1 MYQTWTSRLQSKR
14 LWLFLILL
22 TALLIWLFSRPQ
34 PAQGAEP
41 APTQKP
47 AAGKPQGKTQGA
59 SKGETKDKSTRQVA
73 TAPRYISIK
82 GLKQQR
88 KFVAGDTGKFEVLL
102 YLARTTD
109 DKGNTLRWNPAD
121 PASTRAVL
129 SVSVPKAS
137 GIRFGKGK
145 KPSNEL
151 TVKVDVSK
159 PQKGLVAVQIPYT
172 VSSRVRVKTYP
183 LRIHLSAPLV
193 TSDGGRIQD
202 SGSVT
207 VKAKVNT
214 PLFTKL
220 IVIAIL
226 FVAVFLFI
234 VEWVRVDVV
243 AMLMMVS
250 LPLLNLLDS
259 KATFTGLSSN
269 AVIAIIGVMIVSA
282 GLNKVGLVSGA
293 VKPVIRAA
301 GSSASKLMVYLSSF
315 IAVIS
320 SVMQNTGAAVLFLPG
335 IRNACKVMKIQ
346 ISKVLMAIGMCAI
359 LGGTLTM
366 IGTSPLIL
374 LNDILPEG
382 VEKFGLLEL
391 TPIGLGFVIAGIIY
405 FYTIGGRFLTQISEA
420 QRERGEVS
428 DVGDHVGDI
437 TSFYESLDGPFEIR
451 VPTDWER
458 TNDPETITEIR
469 MEYGASVV
477 AMLGNTGT
485 VEMAPTSDRTFG
497 PGMSICIYGPTEEVA
512 RFARDF
518 GLELL
523 ETPNKFKILFNP
535 AVAGTVE
542 AVVSPRSSIIGSTIR
557 EIGFRDNYGVTTL
570 AVHREGK
577 TYYKEKSD
585 IPLMSGDALLMH
597 AKWEHLQ
604 TLQEAHQNFR
614 IITPLEAEIQ
624 APGKSKAAILCFVTA
639 LTLMIISSF
648 YFQKLPYNPI
658 PLSVCLMVGAVGMV
672 VTGVLSIQ
680 HAYKAV
686 DWRTVFLLGG
696 LIPLGMAVDRTGT
709 AEWIATGVV
718 SLLGSS
724 VTPLVLIIVLAVLST
739 VFCLVISNVG
749 ACTLLVPLGASMAM
763 QIGVDPRVA
772 AIVVGLGV
780 SNSFLLPTHQVNA
793 LYMGPGSYRTKDY
806 IKIGGGMSLIYILV
820 LVSMTY
826 FFYLP

>member
-1 MYQTWTSRLQSKR
+1 MNPTWTARLQSKR

-22 TALLIWLFSRPQ
+22 AALLIWLLSRPQ
-34 PAQGAEP
+34 PAQGAK
-41 APTQKP
+41 ATQAKKP
-47 AAGKPQGKTQGA
+47 NAGKTSA
-59 SKGETKDKSTRQVA
+59 KGSAKIA
-73 TAPRYISIK
+73 TAPRYVSIK
-82 GLKQQR
+82 GVKKQR
-88 KFVAGDTGKFEVLL
+88 SFTAGDSGQLEVLL
-102 YLARTTD
+102 FIARATD
-109 DKGNTLRWNPAD
+109 ARGKDLRWNPAG
-121 PASTRAVL
+121 TRAVL
-129 SVSVPKAS
+129 RVSVPKAS

-145 KPSNEL
+145 KARPEAL
-151 TVKVDVSK
+151 VKLDVSK
-159 PQKGLVAVQIPYT
+159 PDKGIVTVRVPYT
-172 VSSRVRVKTYP
+172 VSSRVRVKAYP
-183 LRIHLSAPLV
+183 LRLDVSVPLLA
-193 TSDGGRIQD
+193 SDGTVIQD

-207 VKAKVNT
+207 VRAKVNT
-214 PLFTKL
+214 PLTTKL

-226 FVAVFLFI
+226 CLAVFLFI

-269 AVIAIIGVMIVSA
+269 AVVAIIGVMIVSA
-282 GLNKVGLVSGA
+282 GLNRVGLVSRA

-301 GSSASKLMVYLSSF
+301 GASATKLTVYLSSL
-315 IAVIS
+315 IALIS

-335 IRNACKVMKIQ
+335 IHNACKVMKIQ

-391 TPIGLGFVIAGIIY
+391 TPIGVGFVIAGILY
-405 FYTIGGRFLTQISEA
+405 FSTIGGRFLTKISEA
-420 QRERGEVS
+420 QKERGEVG
-428 DVGDHVGDI
+428 DVGDSSGDLS
-437 TSFYESLDGPFEIR
+437 SFYEYLNGPFEIQ
-451 VPTDWER
+451 VPMDWKPAEA
-458 TNDPETITEIR
+458 TETIAEIR
-469 MEYGASVV
+469 MQYAASVV
-477 AMLGNTGT
+477 AIAGKTGT
-485 VEMAPTSDRTFG
+485 VEMAPTADRTLN
-497 PGMSICIYGPTEEVA
+497 PGMSICVYGPTDDVA
-512 RFARDF
+512 RFVDDF
-518 GLELL
+518 DLKLL
-523 ETPNKFKILFNP
+523 TTPRKFRNLFNP

-542 AVVSPRSSIIGSTIR
+542 AVVSPRSSLVGSTIR
-557 EIGFRDNYGVTTL
+557 EIGFRATYGVTTL
-570 AVHREGK
+570 AVHREGR

-585 IPLMSGDALLMH
+585 IPLMSGDALLIH
-597 AKWEHLQ
+597 AKWEHLH

-624 APGKSKAAILCFVTA
+624 APGKSTAAILCFATA

-672 VTGVLSIQ
+672 ITGVLNIQ
-680 HAYKAV
+680 NAYKAV

-718 SLLGSS
+718 SALGSS
-724 VTPLVLIIVLAVLST
+724 VTPLVLIIVLAVLSS

-749 ACTLLVPLGASMAM
+749 ACTLLVPLGASMAT

-806 IKIGGGMSLIYILV
+806 IKIGGGMSVIYVAV
-820 LVSMTY
+820 LVAMTY
-826 FFYLP
+826 FFYL

>member
-1 MYQTWTSRLQSKR
+1 MNSTWTARLQSKR

-22 TALLIWLFSRPQ
+22 SALLIWLFSRPQ
-34 PAQGAEP
+34 PAKGAESSP
-41 APTQKP
+41 VKKPT
-47 AAGKPQGKTQGA
+47 AGKTSAKTDQKTDKKT
-59 SKGETKDKSTRQVA
+59 SKKIGNKIA
-73 TAPRYISIK
+73 TAPRYVSIK
-82 GLKQQR
+82 GLKRKR
-88 KFVAGDTGKFEVLL
+88 KFVAGESGNLEVLL
-102 YLARTTD
+102 YVVQTTD
-109 DKGNTLRWNPAD
+109 AMGNTLRWNPEG
-121 PASTRAVL
+121 SRAALRVTM
-129 SVSVPKAS
+129 PKAS
-137 GIRFGKGK
+137 GVRFGKGK
-145 KPSNEL
+145 KASHDAVVGVN
-151 TVKVDVSK
+151 VSK
-159 PQKGLVAVQIPYT
+159 PDKGIVTVKIPYT

-183 LRIHLSAPLV
+183 LRLHVSAPLV
-193 TSDGGRIQD
+193 ASDGARIQD

-207 VKAKVNT
+207 LQTKVNT
-214 PLFTKL
+214 PLTTKI

-243 AMLMMVS
+243 AMLMMVT

-282 GLNKVGLVSGA
+282 GLNKVGLVSRA

-315 IAVIS
+315 IALIS

-335 IRNACKVMKIQ
+335 IRNACKVMKIP
-346 ISKVLMAIGMCAI
+346 ISKVLMAIGMAAI

-382 VEKFGLLEL
+382 VEKFGLMEL
-391 TPIGLGFVIAGIIY
+391 TPIGLGFVVAGIIY
-405 FYTIGGRFLTQISEA
+405 FYTIGGRFLTKISEA
-420 QRERGEVS
+420 QRERGEIG
-428 DVGDHVGDI
+428 DVGDNAGDVS
-437 TSFYESLDGPFEIR
+437 SFYEYLDGPFEIR
-451 VPTDWER
+451 VPADWSHAE
-458 TNDPETITEIR
+458 DPETITEIR
-469 MEYGASVV
+469 MKYGASVV
-477 AMLGNTGT
+477 AMSGTTGT
-485 VEMAPTSDRTFG
+485 VEMAPTSDRTLG
-497 PGMSICIYGPTEEVA
+497 PGLSVCVYGPAEEVA
-512 RFARDF
+512 RFAQDF

-523 ETPNKFKILFNP
+523 DAPVKFKTLFNP

-542 AVVSPRSSIIGSTIR
+542 AVVSPRSSLVGSTIR

-585 IPLMSGDALLMH
+585 IPLLSGDALLMH

-604 TLQEAHQNFR
+604 TLQEAHQHFR

-624 APGKSKAAILCFVTA
+624 SPGKSKAAIVCFVTA
-639 LTLMIISSF
+639 LTMMILSSF
-648 YFQKLPYNPI
+648 YFQSLPYNPI

-680 HAYKAV
+680 SAYRAV

-718 SLLGSS
+718 SALGSS
-724 VTPLVLIIVLAVLST
+724 VTPLVLIIVLACLSS

-806 IKIGGGMSLIYILV
+806 MKIGGGMSLIYILV

-826 FFYLP
+826 FFYL

>member
-1 MYQTWTSRLQSKR
+1 MHLTWMARLQSKR

-22 TALLIWLFSRPQ
+22 TALLFWLFSRPQ
-34 PAQGAEP
+34 PAQGAEA
-41 APTQKP
+41 APEKKP
-47 AAGKPQGKTQGA
+47 AAGKISPKTSQ
-59 SKGETKDKSTRQVA
+59 KIN
-73 TAPRYISIK
+73 TAPRYISIQ
-82 GLKQQR
+82 GAQKQR
-88 KFVAGDTGKFEVLL
+88 TFVAGDTGQLEVRLFI
-102 YLARTTD
+102 AQPTD
-109 DKGNTLRWNPAD
+109 AQGNALRWD
-121 PASTRAVL
+121 PAGARAVL
-129 SVSVPKAS
+129 RLSVPEAS
-137 GIRFGKGK
+137 GIHFGKGK
-145 KPSNEL
+145 KASHETL
-151 TVKVDVSK
+151 VAVDVSH
-159 PQKGLVAVQIPYT
+159 PDKGVVTVGVPYR
-172 VSSRVRVKTYP
+172 VSSRVRVRSYP
-183 LRIHLSAPLV
+183 LRLQVSAPLL
-193 TSDGGRIQD
+193 SSAGAQIQD

-207 VKAKVNT
+207 VRAKVNT
-214 PLFTKL
+214 PLSTKL

-226 FVAVFLFI
+226 FLAVFLFI

-269 AVIAIIGVMIVSA
+269 AVVAIIGVMIVSA
-282 GLNKVGLVSGA
+282 GLNKVGLVARA

-301 GSSASKLMVYLSSF
+301 GASATRLMVYLSSL
-315 IAVIS
+315 IALIS

-335 IRNACKVMKIQ
+335 IHNACKAMKIQ

-391 TPIGLGFVIAGIIY
+391 TPIGLGFVISGILY
-405 FYTIGGRFLTQISEA
+405 FSTIGGRFLTKISEA
-420 QRERGEVS
+420 QRERGEVGDVS
-428 DVGDHVGDI
+428 DSAGDLS
-437 TSFYESLDGPFEIR
+437 SFYEYLNGPFELS
-451 VPTDWER
+451 VPADWAHR
-458 TNDPETITEIR
+458 TGPETISEIR
-469 MEYGASVV
+469 TEYATSIV
-477 AMLGNTGT
+477 AIAGKTGT
-485 VEMAPTSDRTFG
+485 VEMAPTTERTLN
-497 PGMSICIYGPTEEVA
+497 PGMSLCVYGPADEVA
-512 RFARDF
+512 RFAKDQ
-518 GLELL
+518 GLTLL
-523 ETPNKFKILFNP
+523 DNPRKFRNLFNP

-542 AVVSPRSSIIGSTIR
+542 AVVSPRSSLVGSTIR
-557 EIGFRDNYGVTTL
+557 EIGFRDTFGVTTL
-570 AVHREGK
+570 ALHREGK

-585 IPLMSGDALLMH
+585 IPLLSGDALLMH
-597 AKWEHLQ
+597 AKWEHLH

-624 APGKSKAAILCFVTA
+624 SPGKSTAAILCFVTA

-672 VTGVLSIQ
+672 VTGVLNIQ
-680 HAYKAV
+680 SAYKAV

-718 SLLGSS
+718 SALGSS
-724 VTPLVLIIVLAVLST
+724 VTPLVLIIVLAVLSS

-749 ACTLLVPLGASMAM
+749 ACTLLVPLGASMAT

-806 IKIGGGMSLIYILV
+806 IKIGGGMSLIYVAV
-820 LVSMTY
+820 LVTMTY
-826 FFYLP
+826 FFYLPR